1 MYFCKKKNRFL
12 LGKNKTLVYVKTQY
26 NKGTYLQPSAS
37 VNSFIL
43 SSVVYIMHT
52 LKRVA
57 HDKTL
62 ISLIKQPLCD

>member
-1 MYFCKKKNRFL
+1 MCFLKKNRFL
-12 LGKNKTLVYVKTQY
+12 LGKKKTLVYVKTQY
-26 NKGTYLQPSAS
+26 NKGTYLQTS
-37 VNSFIL
+37 VNYLTL

-62 ISLIKQPLCD
+62 ISLIKQPLYD